1 MSDDALSPFHPLIG
15 QWFDETVGSPTQV
28 QRLAWPR
35 IAAGEHVLATAPT
48 GSGKTLAAF
57 LGALDRLIRG
67 DWPLGAV
74 RVLYVSPLRA
84 LNNDVQR
91 NLLRPLGELT
101 EVFAAA
107 GEPMPA
113 IRVLTRSGDTPT
125 NERQR
130 MARKPPEILIT
141 TPESLNILLTS
152 KRGRAMLDGLASVV
166 LDEVHAVAG
175 SKRGVH
181 LVTALERLALLGGE
195 FQRVALSATVEPPER
210 IARWVGGRELRRHAG
225 HTSFHPREVA
235 LVRSTEPK
243 DYDFKVRMAGPTAN
257 DRGEF
262 DTIWPY
268 LADELRGT
276 IKANRSTLVFTNSKR
291 KVEFVARLLNDGEP
305 EELVWSHHGALSR
318 ELRAVVE
325 QRLKDGELAGI
336 IATNS
341 LELGIDIGALDEV
354 ALLQTP
360 PSIASTLQRIGRA
373 GHGVGETSVGRLYPL
388 YPVDLL
394 LAAVVARSVMA
405 GEIEPIQPIRGALDV
420 LAQVLLSMVASE
432 EWETDALY
440 DAIRTAEPYADLSRT
455 HFDLVLDML
464 AGRYATTRVREM
476 RPLVSYDR
484 VRGTV
489 RARPGSERLVYMS
502 GGTIP
507 DRGYYHLR
515 RTGSMAKIG
524 ELDEEFVWER
534 TVGDTFTL
542 GVQTWRV
549 DRITHN
555 DVMVTPANSAASMAP
570 FWRADERDRRGFL
583 SERLSTFLEDADGR
597 LADDDFRDELLTE
610 CHLEE
615 PAADALLT
623 LLRAQKKLGGGHLP
637 HRHHLVVERIAE
649 SDGRS
654 ADDQVVLHTLWG
666 GRVNRPF
673 ATALQ
678 AAWLQQHGS
687 TLDVMHDDECLI
699 LRLPGGV
706 RGKDL
711 LAMVDVDDL
720 DRLLRSQLELTGF
733 FGGRFRE
740 NAGRAMLLPRQGFR
754 HRTPLWVTRQ
764 RSKELLEAVSKHEDF
779 PIVLETWR
787 TCLQDVFELDRLRG
801 LLDEVRAGE
810 IRVREVTTSSPSP
823 FAGNVVWKQT
833 SDLMYA
839 DDVPLGG
846 KPTGLKADLVR
857 ELVFSPNLRPRI
869 PAAIVEQFTAKL
881 QRTWPGYA
889 PRAAR
894 DLLDWVVERVVLGV
908 REWDALLAAMQRDH
922 DLEIGEAVAEVAD
935 RLVTIRGVGDV
946 DLVCALE
953 TLPRLAAAL
962 GVPAADLDVLCPGAA
977 GPAIAPSRLPPYD
990 PPDGE
995 DPTAALV
1002 AEVLRFHGPVDPGL
1016 PGSLLGL
1023 GPRLDAVLDDLQA
1036 TQDVVVDLLTDGVDS
1051 PQLCDAGNLERLL
1064 RIARAAARPSFE
1076 PRPLVE
1082 LPLFLAAR
1090 QGVGGTRS
1098 GVDGLRRAME
1108 PLFGHVAPADL
1119 WETDLLPVRV
1129 QDYDPAWLDALLGES
1144 DLTWLGCGSKK
1155 LAFTLAGDRD
1165 LLADVDGAGGDPS
1178 DGPGDDVLPA
1188 GPGRFTLTDLAASS
1202 PLGSAE
1208 LTRQLWELAW
1218 AGQVSN
1224 DGFAAVR
1231 KALEAGFEPK
1241 DIDHPKRGRR
1251 SGRGRFGR
1259 WQASRPFAGS
1269 WFRLPPVEPPRDAL
1283 DAEELR
1289 RDRVRLLLDRHGVL
1303 FRELV
1308 TRELPALRWGTLF
1321 RTLRLMELSGEVL
1334 TGQFFLDVPGVQFI
1348 SHAALRDLQQGLDPD
1363 RIWWLTAA
1371 DPASPCGLGLPLEL
1385 PRRVPSNHLVFHGPE
1400 LVIVSQRRARAL
1412 EIRVPPDHPRLGD
1425 YLGVFDAWL
1434 ARGVRPL
1441 RSVTVEQINGDPAGD
1456 SPFRPILA
1464 ERFHVTGD
1472 RGMLHVGVRF

>member
-1 MSDDALSPFHPLIG
+1 MAAMQDDALAPFHPLIRR
-15 QWFDETVGSPTQV
+15 WFDEAVGSPTEV
-28 QRLAWPR
+28 QRRAWPR

-57 LGALDRLIRG
+57 LWALDRLITG

-91 NLLRPLGELT
+91 NLLHPLAELE

-107 GEPMPA
+107 GEPMPT

-152 KRGRAMLDGLASVV
+152 RRGRSMLDGLASVV

-181 LVTALERLALLGGE
+181 LVTALERLALLAGE

-210 IARWVGGRELRRHAG
+210 IARWVGGRELRTHAG
-225 HTSFHPREVA
+225 HASFQPRDVS

-243 DYDFKVRMAGPTAN
+243 AYDFKVRMAGPTAN

-268 LADELRGT
+268 LADELRAT

-325 QRLKDGELAGI
+325 QRLKAGELAGI

-394 LAAVVARSVMA
+394 LAAVTARSVMR

-432 EWETDALY
+432 EWEADALY
-440 DAIRTAEPYADLSRT
+440 DAVRTAEPYADLSRT

-464 AGRYATTRVREM
+464 AGRYATTRVRQM
-476 RPLVSYDR
+476 RPMISYDR

-489 RARPGSERLVYMS
+489 NARPGSERLVYLS

-549 DRITHN
+549 DRVTHN
-555 DVMVTPANSAASMAP
+555 DVMVSPAQSAASMAP

-583 SERLSTFLEDADGR
+583 SERLATFLEDADGR
-597 LADDDFRDELLTE
+597 LDDDDFREELLAE
-610 CHLEE
+610 CHLESS
-615 PAADALLT
+615 AADALLT

-649 SDGRS
+649 SDGKG

-673 ATALQ
+673 ATALP
-678 AAWLQQHGS
+678 AAWAQRHGS
-687 TLDVMHDDECLI
+687 SLEVMHDDECLI
-699 LRLPGGV
+699 LRLAAGV
-706 RGKDL
+706 RGADL

-740 NAGRAMLLPRQGFR
+740 SAGRALLLPRQGFR

-787 TCLQDVFELDRLRG
+787 TCLQDVFELDRLRQ
-801 LLDEVRAGE
+801 LLDEIRAGD

-823 FAGNVVWKQT
+823 FAANVVWKQT
-833 SDLMYA
+833 NDLMYA
-839 DDVPLGG
+839 DDVPVGG

-869 PAAIVEQFTAKL
+869 PAAIVAQFTAKL
-881 QRTWPGYA
+881 QRVFPGYA
-889 PRAAR
+889 PRTAR
-894 DLLDWVVERVVLGV
+894 DLLDWVVERGALAAA
-908 REWDALLAAMQRDH
+908 EWNALLAAMARDH
-922 DLEIGEAVAEVAD
+922 DLDTGEVVADVAD
-935 RLVTIRGVGDV
+935 RLVSVVGVGRGE
-946 DLVCALE
+946 LVCALE
-953 TLPRLAAAL
+953 SLPRLAAAV
-962 GVPAADLDVLCPGAA
+962 GTPVGDLHVSCPGGAE
-977 GPAIAPSRLPPYD
+977 PAIPPASLPRFEPGD
-990 PPDGE
+990 HG

-1002 AEVLRFHGPVDPGL
+1002 AEILQFHGPVDPAL
-1016 PGSLLGL
+1016 PGDLLGL
-1023 GPRLDAVLDDLQA
+1023 APDRLAELLADLQA
-1036 TQDVVVDLLTDGVDS
+1036 TSEVVIDQLTEGVEE
-1051 PQLCDAGNLERLL
+1051 PQLCDAANLERLL
-1064 RIARAAARPSFE
+1064 RIARAAARPTFE
-1076 PRPLVE
+1076 PRPLAE
-1082 LPLFLAAR
+1082 LPLFLANH
-1090 QGVGGTRS
+1090 QGVGVDRS
-1098 GVDGLRRAME
+1098 GIEALRRAME
-1108 PLFGHVAPADL
+1108 PLFGAVAPAEL
-1119 WETDLLPVRV
+1119 WETDLLGARV
-1129 QDYDPAWLDALLGES
+1129 AGYDPSWLDALLGES
-1144 DLTWLGCGSKK
+1144 ELTWIGCGMKK
-1155 LAFTLAGDRD
+1155 LAFTLDGDRELLFDADDEPAVPDDD
-1165 LLADVDGAGGDPS
+1165 L
-1178 DGPGDDVLPA
+1178 LPA
-1188 GPGRFTLTDLAASS
+1188 GPGRFTLTDLAATST
-1202 PLGSAE
+1202 LGSAE
-1208 LTRQLWELAW
+1208 LTRRLWEGAW
-1218 AGQVSN
+1218 AGQLGN
-1224 DGFAAVR
+1224 DGFASVR
-1231 KALEAGFEPK
+1231 KGLEVGFEPT
-1241 DIDHPKRGRR
+1241 DLDRPNRGRR

-1259 WQASRPFAGS
+1259 WQASRAFAGS
-1269 WFRLPPVEPPRDAL
+1269 WYRLPPLQPPRDAL

-1308 TRELPALRWGTLF
+1308 GRELPALRWGALF

-1348 SHAALRDLQQGLDPD
+1348 SHAALRALQAGLDPD
-1363 RIWWLTAA
+1363 RVWWLCAA
-1371 DPASPCGLGLPLEL
+1371 DPASPCGLGLDLDT
-1385 PRRVPSNHLVFHGPE
+1385 PRRVPSNHLVFHGAE
-1400 LVIVSQRRARAL
+1400 VVLRSERRGRSL
-1412 EIRVPPDHPRLGD
+1412 DIRVAPDHPRLGD
-1425 YLGVFDAWL
+1425 HLALFDAWL
-1434 ARGVRPL
+1434 TRAVRPV
-1441 RSVTVEQINGDPAGD
+1441 RSVTVEQINGEPAGE
-1456 SPFRPILA
+1456 SPYREPLA

-1472 RGMLHVGVRF
+1472 RGMLHVGIRF